1 MADRFLSLLDITNR
15 NGCDAAVGLIE
26 EVNTV
31 APELTDLM
39 GRPVSG
45 ISYNSKVRQTLPT
58 KPAFRNA
65 NEGSDIVS
73 SVYTQKQ
80 IGCHFIDGQLRV
92 DEAVVNAGKA
102 EGNSMA
108 DILADEATGVIRQK
122 AIGVGDQFY
131 RGTTADAK
139 GFPGL
144 LSLYDATNCEVDA
157 TGATNTSS
165 AWLIWNDIQGVH
177 WVFGNNSG
185 LNMGPWTRQQVT
197 DADGKAYMAW
207 VNNLSGYIGLGFGH
221 TRGAVRISGIK
232 DHASSPATYL
242 TDAKV
247 AEALTKMPIFMR
259 RSPGLKLLCNSIAAY
274 TLQKSRSTSTTQNT
288 KTDAMPLVFAGQPTE
303 SNGVPII
310 LTDSLPQTEA

>member
-39 GRPVSG
+39 GRPISG
-45 ISYNSKVRQTLPT
+45 ISYNSKKRSTLPT
-58 KPAFRNA
+58 KPGFRNA
-65 NEGSDIVS
+65 NEGSDFVS
-73 SVYTQKQ
+73 SVYTQAQ
-80 IGCHFIDGQLRV
+80 IGCHFIDGVMRV
-92 DEAVVNAGKA
+92 DDAVVNAGKA

-122 AIGVGDQFY
+122 AIAIGDQFY

-144 LSLYDATNCEVDA
+144 LSLYDTTNCEVDA

-185 LNMGPWTRQQVT
+185 LNMGPWTRQLVT
-197 DADGKAYMAW
+197 DSDGKGFMAW

-232 DHASSPATYL
+232 DTSTTYL
-242 TDAKV
+242 TDARV

-259 RSPGLKLLCNSIAAY
+259 RSPGLRLLCNSTAAY
-274 TLQKSRSTSTTQNT
+274 TLQKSRSTNTAAST
-288 KTDAMPLVFAGQPTE
+288 KTDAQPLVFAPQPTE